1 MLPFCY
7 QGNEW
12 LVDRDNGNQGMRRA
26 VGGEGASSSAPTQ
39 RFAVGAARDDVVC
52 ISSDE
57 E

>member
-12 LVDRDNGNQGMRRA
+12 LVDSGNGNQGMRRV
-26 VGGEGASSSAPTQ
+26 VGGDGASSSAPTQ
-39 RFAVGAARDDVVC
+39 RFVVGAAHDDIVC